1 MHWGVLT
8 LDAAP
13 LGVIDD
19 DNSFDTKLI
28 LYKAL
33 CDEQKTIKN
42 TAKSGVFKMVA

>member
-1 MHWGVLT
+1 MHWDVLT
-8 LDAAP
+8 LDAAL

-33 CDEQKTIKN
+33 CDEQKTIK
-42 TAKSGVFKMVA
+42 KHRKKRCF